1 MHAAMRGGSVSHVL
15 KRPANAIGASHGKFA
30 RGKARWSAN
39 AHGKARAV
47 ARIVCEVTMFRWLGL
62 AVVVVAIVLAACGRQ
77 VTGLNAPN
85 AGSITSGDM
94 LIRFRVAGPLDFTNV
109 QYLVVFNTT
118 GNRVEPYPQAN
129 LTGYLNYSFAF
140 VVGGNQYTSQP
151 LLYQYYLAP
160 GTTSGIQL
168 FRITIPPQL
177 INYVPNSGGNPSGGG
192 EFTITFSRSLLY
204 GVNPGGT
211 PTPTATKT
219 PTPTPTPTGSSAPV
233 ATVTLNPN
241 VQPTTAAQET
251 WAINFITTDTNGV
264 PIDSMGI
271 GGPTDT
277 TFSYTVDTTQAVDN
291 TITKATGT
299 STVQNLSAQ
308 LQGFEVINAP

>member
-1 MHAAMRGGSVSHVL
+1 
-15 KRPANAIGASHGKFA
+15 
-30 RGKARWSAN
+30 
-39 AHGKARAV
+39 
-47 ARIVCEVTMFRWLGL
+47 MFRWLGL

-77 VTGLNAPN
+77 VTGLNAPG
-85 AGSITSGDM
+85 AGSIQSGHM

-109 QYLVVFNTT
+109 QYLIVFNTT
-118 GNRVEPYPQAN
+118 GNQIEPYPQAN
-129 LTGYLNYSFAF
+129 LTGYANYSFAL
-140 VVGGNQYTSQP
+140 VVGGNQYASQP
-151 LLYQYYLAP
+151 LLFQYYLAP

-168 FRITIPPQL
+168 FRITIPPQD

-192 EFTITFSRSLLY
+192 EFTITFLRALLY
-204 GVNPGGT
+204 GVNPGGSPT
-211 PTPTATKT
+211 PTITATPTPGPTPTATGTGT
-219 PTPTPTPTGSSAPV
+219 PAPS
-233 ATVTLNPN
+233 VTLNPN

-251 WAINFITTDTNGV
+251 WAINFITTDPTGV

-277 TFSYTVDTTQAVDN
+277 TFSYTVNTTQSVDN
-291 TITKATGT
+291 VITKAVGT

>member
-1 MHAAMRGGSVSHVL
+1 
-15 KRPANAIGASHGKFA
+15 
-30 RGKARWSAN
+30 
-39 AHGKARAV
+39 
-47 ARIVCEVTMFRWLGL
+47 MFRWLGL

-77 VTGLNAPN
+77 VTGLGATN
-85 AGSITSGDM
+85 AGSIQAGHM

-109 QYLVVFNTT
+109 QYLMVFNTS

-129 LTGYLNYSFAF
+129 LTGYLNYSFAL
-140 VVGGNQYTSQP
+140 VVGGNAATSQP

-192 EFTITFSRSLLY
+192 EFTITFDRSLLY
-204 GVNPGGT
+204 GVNPGGSPSPVAATSPTATPAGST
-211 PTPTATKT
+211 PTPTD
-219 PTPTPTPTGSSAPV
+219 V
-233 ATVTLNPN
+233 ATLNPN
-241 VQPTTAAQET
+241 VQPTTAAQHV
-251 WAINFITTDTNGV
+251 WAINFITTDPTGV
-264 PIDSMGI
+264 PIDSMGL

-277 TFSYTVDTTQAVDN
+277 TFSYTVDTTQPVDN
-291 TITKATGT
+291 VITKAVGT
-299 STVQNLSAQ
+299 STVQNTSAL

>member
-1 MHAAMRGGSVSHVL
+1 
-15 KRPANAIGASHGKFA
+15 
-30 RGKARWSAN
+30 
-39 AHGKARAV
+39 
-47 ARIVCEVTMFRWLGL
+47 
-62 AVVVVAIVLAACGRQ
+62 
-77 VTGLNAPN
+77 
-85 AGSITSGDM
+85 M

-109 QYLVVFNTT
+109 QYLIVFNTT
-118 GNRVEPYPQAN
+118 GNGIEPYPQAN
-129 LTGYLNYSFAF
+129 LTGYLNYSFAL

-192 EFTITFSRSLLY
+192 EFTITFSRSLMY

-211 PTPTATKT
+211 PTPAATAKPTATPTGAT
-219 PTPTPTPTGSSAPV
+219 PTPTPVGV
-233 ATVTLNPN
+233 ATLNPN
-241 VQPTTAAQET
+241 AQPTTAAQEV
-251 WAINFITTDTNGV
+251 WAINFITTDPNGV

-277 TFSYTVDTTQAVDN
+277 TFSYTVNTTQAVDN
-291 TITKATGT
+291 IITKPTGT